1 MVHVEA
7 QQSLHLLKP
16 GANVQNPALET
27 LLQTMRDAIEKL
39 ERAVQL
45 PSRKDFESMTERVD
59 ELSRRIASLEKK
71 KSSKPKKK

>member
-1 MVHVEA
+1 M
-7 QQSLHLLKP
+7 
-16 GANVQNPALET
+16 QNPALET

-45 PSRKDFESMTERVD
+45 PSRKDFDAMTDRVD
-59 ELSRRIASLEKK
+59 ELTRRIASLEKK

>member
-1 MVHVEA
+1 M
-7 QQSLHLLKP
+7 
-16 GANVQNPALET
+16 QNPALET

-45 PSRKDFESMTERVD
+45 PSRKDFDTMTDRVE

>member
-1 MVHVEA
+1 M
-7 QQSLHLLKP
+7 
-16 GANVQNPALET
+16 QNPALET

-45 PSRKDFESMTERVD
+45 PSRKDFDSMTERVD
-59 ELSRRIASLEKK
+59 ELSRRIGSLEKK

>member
-1 MVHVEA
+1 M
-7 QQSLHLLKP
+7 
-16 GANVQNPALET
+16 QNPALET

-45 PSRKDFESMTERVD
+45 PSRKDFETMTERVD
-59 ELSRRIASLEKK
+59 ELSKRIASLEKK